1 MHTRLPVV
9 DGRGFVVGVLPVLG
23 ALLSPQSST
32 VELLKVPIFISEDT
46 PVRDALHD
54 LRKSGVS
61 MAIVT
66 AKNKKPIGIVTLKDL
81 VEPIVG
87 ELAAW

>member
-1 MHTRLPVV
+1 MPVV
-9 DGRGFVVGVLPVLG
+9 DGQGFVVGVLPVLS
-23 ALLSPQSST
+23 ALLAPQET
-32 VELLKVPIFISEDT
+32 TTNLLKTPIFITADT

-66 AKNKKPIGIVTLKDL
+66 TQNKKPIGIVTLKDL
-81 VEPIVG
+81 VEPMVG